1 MTSARLRPDA
11 GQLGRADCAWPSV
24 GTTAAWIAAVGM
36 LDISPAKAGAAPP
49 PSMAAS
55 AAAVRILDSFITSPL
70 LFSLVHA
77 CRSTLDRLGLMIE
90 GMHYQ
95 GSCERLILCGAI
107 VARNP

>member
-1 MTSARLRPDA
+1 MTCARFDEMPANLGELMLRLA
-11 GQLGRADCAWPSV
+11 GCWDDHRWTSPLQKAD
-24 GTTAAWIAAVGM
+24 
-36 LDISPAKAGAAPP
+36 AAPA
-49 PSMAAS
+49 PSTAAS
-55 AAAVRILDSFITSPL
+55 AAPVTILDSFITSPL